1 MADVNVRMG
10 VSGISQFKQGM
21 RDAQASVKTFDSV
34 LKNNEKQLRN
44 TGDAEKFMQAQTE
57 ALNGK
62 LAAQQRVAKN
72 AQQAL
77 KTMQAQ
83 GVDPAS
89 KSFQDMQRAMID
101 AMNGALDTEN
111 ELNNLGKSAEQAGT
125 QVNSLEKGLNGIGK
139 KLSLGQV
146 ISGIDKITG
155 GLENAARKAVDLG
168 EKLWSTIMDSARR
181 ADDNATMAE
190 MYGIP
195 LERYMQMQKLYEN
208 GLDTSVESMLGAMDK
223 VNRSVGKESTET
235 MNYLRQL
242 GLVTTQTI
250 DTGFGKVEQ
259 EARLFSSSTDLF
271 WKAGAALMD
280 MGEAFDKEAAASAIF
295 GRSWKEL
302 VPLFNS
308 YKNIEEYNAALA
320 EQTVNTE
327 DTIRNLAELNDAV
340 GKLESSWT
348 TLKDEVLGALAPAL
362 TKGAEAI
369 SGLLDNLTKYL
380 QTEDGQKMLEQLG
393 TAVSGLFEDIGKI
406 DPQEVVSGFVGV
418 FEQVTGG
425 LQWIVDNKD
434 TVFGA
439 LKWIIAA
446 WGGLELVGGALQ
458 VLELVQGIKG
468 LKGGTAAAAAAGE
481 AAGSAWGGGFAAAVL
496 KAAPWVI
503 GLVNLLTPT
512 PTGND
517 DLYDPSGAMT
527 DIGFQNMYA
536 RIGDDPIKRMSIM
549 QLANIYGIDRTLQ
562 MMRDPKAAAFIDK
575 WLNNGGITYTSAEN
589 TAEQML
595 AGYGYKPTGARYNL
609 DDAQMQFIWGAL
621 GIGGD
626 FNAQMADWLGRN
638 GVGKTFAANAM
649 AGLSGL
655 FGGEKALEIP
665 AVVATETIVGSINAA
680 ISAYGTAH
688 IPAELDFGGASFGT
702 GPSSGSVGKGDVHVY
717 DSYRMAGG
725 RRGFANG
732 LPYVPFDGY
741 AAILHKGER
750 VTPAREV
757 NSSRNYSSNL
767 YVESMIMNNGTDAA
781 GLAAA
786 MAAAQRR
793 TMSGYGS

>member
-393 TAVSGLFEDIGKI
+393 TAVSGLFEDI
-406 DPQEVVSGFVGV
+406 
-418 FEQVTGG
+418 
-425 LQWIVDNKD
+425 
-434 TVFGA
+434 
-439 LKWIIAA
+439 
-446 WGGLELVGGALQ
+446 
-458 VLELVQGIKG
+458 
-468 LKGGTAAAAAAGE
+468 
-481 AAGSAWGGGFAAAVL
+481 
-496 KAAPWVI
+496 
-503 GLVNLLTPT
+503 
-512 PTGND
+512 
-517 DLYDPSGAMT
+517 
-527 DIGFQNMYA
+527 
-536 RIGDDPIKRMSIM
+536 
-549 QLANIYGIDRTLQ
+549 
-562 MMRDPKAAAFIDK
+562 
-575 WLNNGGITYTSAEN
+575 
-589 TAEQML
+589 
-595 AGYGYKPTGARYNL
+595 
-609 DDAQMQFIWGAL
+609 
-621 GIGGD
+621 
-626 FNAQMADWLGRN
+626 
-638 GVGKTFAANAM
+638 
-649 AGLSGL
+649 
-655 FGGEKALEIP
+655 
-665 AVVATETIVGSINAA
+665 
-680 ISAYGTAH
+680 
-688 IPAELDFGGASFGT
+688 
-702 GPSSGSVGKGDVHVY
+702 
-717 DSYRMAGG
+717 
-725 RRGFANG
+725 
-732 LPYVPFDGY
+732 
-741 AAILHKGER
+741 
-750 VTPAREV
+750 
-757 NSSRNYSSNL
+757 
-767 YVESMIMNNGTDAA
+767 
-781 GLAAA
+781 
-786 MAAAQRR
+786 
-793 TMSGYGS
+793 